1 MEEGSVELIDYLRVI
16 WKRKVLIIAGT
27 LLCVAVGVAV
37 SIRLPETYRAEI
49 LIRIGKTVNTVS
61 FFSSSPSL
69 PSFSLIDTVGNL
81 ATSIPVEYALE
92 EDLGDGLN
100 VEVVNGTF
108 MIKIRLEGL
117 EERSTN
123 EHLKKL
129 ADKFTSDQFKI
140 TERNI
145 RHYKILIGVLESDIK
160 EIQNDLVQ
168 GPLELENKINML
180 ISTEEDA
187 GVDIISESDPVALM
201 MIQNRSL
208 SLLNNIL
215 KMKESVRNNRME
227 SRIKIR
233 SIREII
239 SQYQLTIDTLMANR
253 TRQVGEM
260 ESITIK
266 PSRKR
271 NIFLTGAVG
280 LIMFLFLAFFME
292 FLGKSRELG
301 NDSV

>member
-168 GPLELENKINML
+168 GPLELENKIN
-180 ISTEEDA
+180 IPKKA
-187 GVDIISESDPVALM
+187 NPII
-201 MIQNRSL
+201 
-208 SLLNNIL
+208 
-215 KMKESVRNNRME
+215 
-227 SRIKIR
+227 
-233 SIREII
+233 
-239 SQYQLTIDTLMANR
+239 
-253 TRQVGEM
+253 
-260 ESITIK
+260 
-266 PSRKR
+266 
-271 NIFLTGAVG
+271 
-280 LIMFLFLAFFME
+280 
-292 FLGKSRELG
+292 
-301 NDSV
+301 